1 MEAHNADGFYFVN
14 AGSNIL
20 SSQCRIGYSLQPPGG
35 KNVMNWLYIV
45 VAVLALALLIYLF
58 IALIKP
64 EWF

>member
-1 MEAHNADGFYFVN
+1 
-14 AGSNIL
+14 
-20 SSQCRIGYSLQPPGG
+20 
-35 KNVMNWLYIV
+35 MNWLYIV